1 MSVDRIFFHY
11 LSGTKRNHSKDRLH
25 DKDHKELHSLKYGNF
40 VPASTN
46 SPPIEK
52 QRILDETQSES
63 VIEGIEC
70 SSNDIYVGN

>member
-1 MSVDRIFFHY
+1 M
-11 LSGTKRNHSKDRLH
+11 
-25 DKDHKELHSLKYGNF
+25 KYGNF

-52 QRILDETQSES
+52 QRILDAIQSES

-70 SSNDIYVGN
+70 SYNDIYVGN

>member
-1 MSVDRIFFHY
+1 MIEYFFHH
-11 LSGTKRNHSKDRLH
+11 LSGTKRKHSDDRLH
-25 DKDHKELHSLKYGNF
+25 DKGHKELHSMKYGNF

-46 SPPIEK
+46 SPPIVK
-52 QRILDETQSES
+52 QRISDAIQSES

>member
-1 MSVDRIFFHY
+1 MSNDRIFFHY
-11 LSGTKRNHSKDRLH
+11 LSGTKRKHSDDRFH
-25 DKDHKELHSLKYGNF
+25 DKDHKEVHSMKYGNF

-52 QRILDETQSES
+52 QRILDAIQRES

-70 SSNDIYVGN
+70 SSNEIYVGN